1 MLSCDV
7 DADLLCSPPSPSLWT
22 PLQVTVRFNKRKSST
37 LPYSRVTAGGGV
49 PKDMAA
55 KVGMRCTTWRPATS
69 GGQGAGM
76 KAEGAR
82 PRFFVGH
89 GGRGSVHEGSSAV
102 LHGQY
107 KDGKRAESMLQRA
120 RARDKEISG
129 EFPDL
134 RSSKEN
140 EEREHVYDRISD
152 RIIPGTAKPDGRK
165 LLEDMRICMDA
176 NKSVVPLQQLLSRE
190 VTKGETAMEVERN
203 MRRGGSKPSM
213 LNLASASLQ
222 ALPRNLSEIQKRME
236 RASAE
241 ANERLMARLK
251 QGSSA
256 LHAAREEELLSQ
268 VVIGR
273 PGGGCKCRE

>member
-1 MLSCDV
+1 
-7 DADLLCSPPSPSLWT
+7 
-22 PLQVTVRFNKRKSST
+22 
-37 LPYSRVTAGGGV
+37 
-49 PKDMAA
+49 MAA
-55 KVGMRCTTWRPATS
+55 KVGMRCTAWRPATS

-82 PRFFVGH
+82 PRFFV

-165 LLEDMRICMDA
+165 LLEDMRICMGA

-203 MRRGGSKPSM
+203 MRRGGSKPSGKWQMKVSERPWDPPKRLFRAM
-213 LNLASASLQ
+213 LKN
-222 ALPRNLSEIQKRME
+222 PM
-236 RASAE
+236 
-241 ANERLMARLK
+241 
-251 QGSSA
+251 
-256 LHAAREEELLSQ
+256 
-268 VVIGR
+268 
-273 PGGGCKCRE
+273 